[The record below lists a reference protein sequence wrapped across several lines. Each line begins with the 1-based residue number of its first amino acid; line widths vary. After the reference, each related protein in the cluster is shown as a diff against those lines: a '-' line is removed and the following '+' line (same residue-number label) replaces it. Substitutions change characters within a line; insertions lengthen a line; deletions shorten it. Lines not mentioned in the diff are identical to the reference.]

1 VKRGSTAAA
10 FHRSTSDCMAE
21 TTRTTAVDFVREV
34 REQIQKVTW
43 PDRDQLRESTVVIIL
58 FMVLVAS
65 VIFGMDLVVRTVLD
79 LVASLFS

>member
-1 VKRGSTAAA
+1 
-10 FHRSTSDCMAE
+10 MAE
-21 TTRTTAVDFVREV
+21 TTRTTALDFGREV
-34 REQIQKVTW
+34 VEQIQKVTW
-43 PDRDQLRESTVVIIL
+43 PDRDQLKESTVVIIV

>member
-1 VKRGSTAAA
+1 
-10 FHRSTSDCMAE
+10 MAE

>member
-1 VKRGSTAAA
+1 
-10 FHRSTSDCMAE
+10 MAE

-43 PDRDQLRESTVVIIL
+43 PDRDQLKESTVVIL
-58 FMVLVAS
+58 VFMVLVSAL
-65 VIFGMDLVVRTVLD
+65 IFGMDIVVRTVLE